1 MKFLA
6 DSSFFENYRILRFF
20 EEVFVDY
27 WWLFFPL
34 LIFSIYRGYKNKEY
48 VDSRTRIICGIIS
61 LTIVPPL
68 IYYFFLK

>member
-1 MKFLA
+1 MEFIA

-34 LIFSIYRGYKNKEY
+34 LIFTIYRGYKSKTY

-61 LTIVPPL
+61 LIIVPPL
-68 IYYFFLK
+68 IYYFFLR